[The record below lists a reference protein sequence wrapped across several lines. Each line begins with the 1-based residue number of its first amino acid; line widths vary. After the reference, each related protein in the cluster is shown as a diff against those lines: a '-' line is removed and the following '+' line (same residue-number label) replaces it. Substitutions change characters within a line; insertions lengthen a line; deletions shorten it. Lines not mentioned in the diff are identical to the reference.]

1 MSVAADIQPFLW
13 PKIEKIRKSI
23 VKTGLNSMCL
33 EIKVVSGKNI
43 MSMIK
48 AIRNKIIRRFMA

>member
-33 EIKVVSGKNI
+33 EIKVATGR
-43 MSMIK
+43 
-48 AIRNKIIRRFMA
+48 A